1 MSILSSLHIG
11 STALKAAST
20 GISTTSHNV
29 ANAGTDGYSRQ
40 TVDQTTSMPI
50 NTTGLFLG
58 QGVNTDGVSRVA
70 DSLLGLRIVDA
81 TGEHAAAET
90 LYAGLQQV
98 EVYFNESSGT
108 GFSEAAQEFFDALS
122 AATSDPSDRSY
133 REAVVAQGQSLA
145 GELNDTA
152 EGIISTVDG
161 LEESASSLIDEVNE
175 LMDELASINTQ
186 VVSSGGASGDL
197 LDRRDQIVTA
207 LAETV
212 GATASI
218 GEDGRATVYIGGH
231 AAVSGNTARS
241 LSLGTDDDG
250 NLTVLLSADNGHVD
264 VTGDLGGQMGG
275 HIEARDLALGYLDK
289 LNEFAAALA
298 DAFNTQHSAGF
309 DKDGDAG
316 GDFFTYDADSAASTI
331 AISSDIEEDADLL
344 AFAGSATGG
353 VGDSDNLASL
363 MQLED
368 EELLD
373 GLSTRD
379 WLSSLVSEV
388 GGDVAAAES
397 LAESNGA
404 VLDDLSQLRE
414 SVSGVD
420 LDEEATKLIEF
431 QAAYQAAAR
440 VITATDE
447 MLGVLMQM

>member
-1 MSILSSLHIG
+1 MSILSSLQIG

-20 GISTTSHNV
+20 GIATASHNV

-40 TVDQTTSMPI
+40 TVDQSTSMPI
-50 NTTGLFLG
+50 NTSGLFLG
-58 QGVNTDGVSRVA
+58 QGVTTDSVSRIA

-81 TGEHAAAET
+81 TGEAAAAET

-98 EVYFNESSGT
+98 EVYFNEASGT
-108 GFSEAAQEFFDALS
+108 GFSEASQDFFDALS
-122 AATSDPSDRSY
+122 SATSDPSDRSY
-133 REAVVAQGQSLA
+133 REAVVAQGETFA

-152 EGIISTVDG
+152 EGVAGTVDS
-161 LEESASSLIDEVNE
+161 LEESASSLVDEVNE
-175 LMDELASINTQ
+175 MMQELASINTQ
-186 VVSSGGASGDL
+186 VVSSQQASGDL
-197 LDRRDQIVTA
+197 LDRRDQIVQA

-212 GATASI
+212 GASASI

-231 AAVSGNTARS
+231 AAVSGSTARE

-289 LNEFAAALA
+289 LNAFAVALA
-298 DAFNTQHSAGF
+298 DAFNSQHAAGF
-309 DKDGDAG
+309 DLDGNAG
-316 GDFFTYDADSAASTI
+316 GDFFTYDADNAALTLGV
-331 AISSDIEEDADLL
+331 SSDLSEDADLL

-353 VGDSDNLASL
+353 VGDIDNLATL
-363 MQLED
+363 MAIED
-368 EELLD
+368 DELLD
-373 GLSTRD
+373 GASARDYLSN
-379 WLSSLVSEV
+379 LVSEV

-397 LAESNGA
+397 LSESNEA
-404 VLDDLSQLRE
+404 VLHDLSQLRE

-420 LDEEATKLIEF
+420 LDEEAANLIEF

-440 VITATDE
+440 VITVTDE